1 MSADDAN
8 RHAVQIVN
16 MLGVVSRSQ
25 MTSRASDLAPVVQL
39 YADLSAAS
47 RS

>member
-16 MLGVVSRSQ
+16 MLGVVSRSE
-25 MTSRASDLAPVVQL
+25 MNLRASELAPVVQL
-39 YADLSAAS
+39 YADLSTAS